1 MTIVLTLDAI
11 LARHVPATAYGHERP
26 ICTYCEQDWPCE
38 VAVVGAA
45 LARSAAVVAAAETYA
60 LACAAVDAVYG
71 SEADDWGD
79 RMGDAMHA
87 RQEASDALYAAIAA
101 RQPVA
106 PRIGKTARQYAQ
118 ERSARDP
125 EFAAALAAL
134 RQPVAPDPPGAAG
147 A

>member
-1 MTIVLTLDAI
+1 VLTLDAI
-11 LARHVPATAYGHERP
+11 LARHVPAAAYGYECP

-38 VAVVGAA
+38 VAVIGAA
-45 LARSAAVVAAAETYA
+45 LARSAAVAAAAETYA

-87 RQEASDALYAAIAA
+87 RQEASDALYAAMSP
-101 RQPVA
+101 RRPDKA

-134 RQPVAPDPPGAAG
+134 RQSVAPDPPGEA
-147 A
+147 